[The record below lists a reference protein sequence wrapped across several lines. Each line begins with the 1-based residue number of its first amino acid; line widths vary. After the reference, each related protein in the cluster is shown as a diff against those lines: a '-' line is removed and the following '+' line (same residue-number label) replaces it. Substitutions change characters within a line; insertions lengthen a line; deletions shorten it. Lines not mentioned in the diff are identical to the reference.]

1 MGKEFILS
9 PSEKKTNIQ
18 NYPSLKSCL
27 TDSKG
32 FKDILL
38 PVLKLDG
45 SIVNEKWK
53 DIPFNFMVHND
64 DVNRIDFKLVNG
76 KYQLL
81 APLNLK
87 KLDECD
93 RSKGQREFLRTW
105 DEDYIEYP
113 SYERVDKYNND
124 GQLMQSGSYPYDHNE
139 RAVYTYEIINGIS
152 LPVTKTIQFYLGD
165 RKWQSLKFF
174 KYHYDADGFLKE
186 ITMHIPECNVNITEK
201 ILYKK
206 SRSGFKISKKMA
218 KHLKPLKKLSF
229 YSSNK
234 PFSAVFKENK
244 TEWSVK
250 VDYWS
255 IHGIQ
260 DKNVI
265 ADVGE
270 VIKKF
275 AVKHFQDTYSGINY
289 HKQNGIQF
297 KISEKEGLPDTFEF
311 TLKCLEKN
319 DIWSK
324 SYIEK
329 SGDKVIFD
337 WGNGKFTFEHF
348 RDLIK
353 ITKEQYSKKKQFFIS
368 GQYTL
373 QQAVM
378 MLYTK
383 SYLWWHDFEQERI
396 LDGWVHPYGSEPI
409 LLNFTNKKTLNGIER
424 IVEVVS
430 LHREDDEED
439 GEPFDKLWIGEK
451 AAWGK
456 IHNDETPLDPDGQKM
471 EFVVQFERYM
481 LFRTLY
487 LFYSEKHQMI
497 TQILQSL

>member
-9 PSEKKTNIQ
+9 TSEKKTNIQ
-18 NYPSLKSCL
+18 NYPSLNSCL
-27 TDSKG
+27 ADIKG
-32 FKDILL
+32 FKDVLL

-53 DIPFNFMVHND
+53 DIPFIFMVND
-64 DVNRIDFKLVNG
+64 DDTSRIDFRLVNG

-87 KLDECD
+87 KLVEYY
-93 RSKGQREFLRTW
+93 RLKGEREYLQTW
-105 DEDYIEYP
+105 KEDYIEYP

-124 GQLMQSGSYPYDHNE
+124 GQLMQSGSYLYDPNQ
-139 RAVYTYEIINGIS
+139 RAVYDYKIINGIS
-152 LPVTKTIQFYLGD
+152 LPVTETIQYYLGD
-165 RKWQSLKFF
+165 RKWMSLKFF

-186 ITMHIPECNVNITEK
+186 ITMHIPECDVKITEK

-206 SRSGFKISKKMA
+206 NRNGFKISKKMA
-218 KHLKPLKKLSF
+218 KHLHPLKKLSF
-229 YSSNK
+229 YKSK
-234 PFSAVFKENK
+234 APFSAIFKENE
-244 TEWSVK
+244 TEWNVK

-275 AVKHFQDTYSGINY
+275 AVKHFQDAYSGINY

-319 DIWSK
+319 DSWSR
-324 SYIEK
+324 SYVEK
-329 SGDKVIFD
+329 SNDKVIVD
-337 WGNGKFTFEHF
+337 RGNGKLTFQHLGDEI
-348 RDLIK
+348 R
-353 ITKEQYSKKKQFFIS
+353 ITKEEYSKTKRFYIS
-368 GQYTL
+368 GKYTL

-378 MLYTK
+378 MMETQ

-396 LDGWVHPYGSEPI
+396 LDGLVHPFGSDPT
-409 LLNFTNKKTLNGIER
+409 LLNFTNKKTKNGIER
-424 IVEVVS
+424 IVEVIS
-430 LHREDDEED
+430 IDHEGDEED

-451 AAWGK
+451 AAWGEN
-456 IHNDETPLDPDGQKM
+456 HDDETPLDPDGQKM
-471 EFVVQFERYM
+471 EFVAQFDRYR

-497 TQILQSL
+497 SQISKF